1 MKKILA
7 LAAVAALTAGVS
19 AYAANPFSD
28 VTADDWAYQA
38 VSDLSAQGVVEGY
51 PDGTFKGERNMTRYE
66 LAQIVARLMAKE
78 DQLNAEQQAT
88 LDKLAGEYADELANL
103 GVRVSN
109 LEKKVGNLYWS
120 GDARMRYI
128 ASSSD
133 KVADKYDGRIRLN
146 VKGQVNDATYV
157 QGQFV
162 NNMNFKDEASSNT
175 TMAQIYVNHNFN
187 KNVAVRLGRQPI
199 AFGNQGGWQ
208 YNGLEGYDGAQVSYN
223 NGKLALTTGF
233 GQLNASDWATL
244 GIKKDDTVYGG
255 YAATNAGSIYGAK
268 STDMYFAKGA
278 YDFGFA
284 KLGADYVKFQGS
296 FDADKIGSFED
307 AYGTHYMAGQE
318 LFGINLNIPVQQFN
332 VFGEY
337 WKNTTLGDFDT
348 AWNAGLSYGKADWKK
363 PGTFD
368 LSVSYN
374 DVDAGAY
381 FGGGTWHN
389 DMLTNLVKPV
399 ATAVAKNGNTPAHND
414 WTLAGATN
422 LTFWNV
428 LANVTL
434 QKNVQLHAEYA
445 FGADAENA
453 ADPDDSWTVSL
464 NYKF

>member
-1 MKKILA
+1 MKSKQRKHGHSSGAFMDVDFEKKKQNFFQREITIMKKILA

-120 GDARMRYI
+120 GDARMRYQ
-128 ASSSD
+128 D
-133 KVADKYDGRIRLN
+133 KGNNKDAWNGRVRLN
-146 VKGQVNDATYV
+146 VKGQVNESTYV
-157 QGQFV
+157 QGRFL
-162 NNMNFKDEASSNT
+162 NEMDFKDSADST
-175 TMAQIYVNHNFN
+175 TSMDQLYVNHNFG
-187 KNVAVRLGRQPI
+187 KEVAVRLGRQPI
-199 AFGNQGGWQ
+199 VFGNQGGWLI
-208 YNGLEGYDGAQVSYN
+208 NPNKGYDGAQVAYN

-233 GQLNASDWATL
+233 GQLNAVRADKVTPTDAQS
-244 GIKKDDTVYGG
+244 KDF
-255 YAATNAGSIYGAK
+255 
-268 STDMYFAKGA
+268 YFAQGA

-284 KLGADYVKFQGS
+284 KLNANYI
-296 FDADKIGSFED
+296 ADKDSKADERVEI
-307 AYGTHYMAGQE
+307 YGVG
-318 LFGINLNIPVQQFN
+318 LNVPVQQFN

-337 WKNTTLGDFDT
+337 WNNTTAKDYDT
-348 AWNAGLSYGKADWKK
+348 AWNAGLGYGKADWKK
-363 PGTFD
+363 AGTWD
-368 LSVSYN
+368 LAVAYN
-374 DVDAGAY
+374 DVDKAMFLEGMT
-381 FGGGTWHN
+381 G
-389 DMLTNLVKPV
+389 LQTNALNYLK
-399 ATAVAKNGNTPAHND
+399 K
-414 WTLAGATN
+414 ATN
-422 LTFWNV
+422 VTYWNAI
-428 LANVTL
+428 ANVTL

-445 FGADAENA
+445 FSVDTENNTG
-453 ADPDDSWTVSL
+453 DKDDDSWAVSL

>member
-109 LEKKVGNLYWS
+109 LEKKVGNISWN
-120 GDARMRYI
+120 GDARMRYT

-133 KVADKYDGRIRLN
+133 KKADAYDGRIRLN
-146 VKGQVNDATYV
+146 VKGQVNEATYV
-157 QGQFV
+157 QGQMV
-162 NNMNFKDEASSNT
+162 TNMDFKGANEATKANGDTFMS
-175 TMAQIYVNHNFN
+175 QVYVNHNFG

-199 AFGNQGGWQ
+199 AFGNQGGWL
-208 YNGLEGYDGAQVSYN
+208 YNALEGYDGAQVAYT

-233 GQLNASDWATL
+233 GQLNDGW
-244 GIKKDDTVYGG
+244 KD
-255 YAATNAGSIYGAK
+255 
-268 STDMYFAKGA
+268 TDVYFAKGA

-284 KLGADYVKFQGS
+284 KLNADYI
-296 FDADKIGSFED
+296 ADKDSKANDRDEI
-307 AYGTHYMAGQE
+307 YGVG
-318 LFGINLNIPVQQFN
+318 LNIPVQKFN

-337 WKNTTLGDFDT
+337 WNNTTAGDYDT

-363 PGTFD
+363 AGTWD
-368 LSVSYN
+368 LSVAYN
-374 DVDAGAY
+374 DVDSEVY

-389 DMLTNLVKPV
+389 DMLKNF
-399 ATAVAKNGNTPAHND
+399 TADYLDAY
-414 WTLAGATN
+414 N
-422 LTFWNV
+422 LTFWTAI
-428 LANVTL
+428 ANVTL

-445 FGADAENA
+445 FAADAEGTNGV
-453 ADPDDSWTVSL
+453 DPDDSWTVSL

>member
-78 DQLNAEQQAT
+78 DQLNAQQQAT

-120 GDARMRYI
+120 GDARMRYQ
-128 ASSSD
+128 D
-133 KVADKYDGRIRLN
+133 KGNNADAWNGRVRLN
-146 VKGQVNDATYV
+146 VKGQVNESTYV
-157 QGQFV
+157 QGRFL
-162 NNMNFKDEASSNT
+162 NEMDFKGNGDST
-175 TMAQIYVNHNFN
+175 TSMDQLYVNHNFS
-187 KNVAVRLGRQPI
+187 KEVAVRLGRQPI
-199 AFGNQGGWQ
+199 AFGNQGGWLI
-208 YNGLEGYDGAQVSYN
+208 NPNKGYDGAQASYK

-233 GQLNASDWATL
+233 GQLNAT
-244 GIKKDDTVYGG
+244 KKVGDKVVGTEAADTDV
-255 YAATNAGSIYGAK
+255 
-268 STDMYFAKGA
+268 YFAQGT

-284 KLGADYVKFQGS
+284 KLDANYIASKEGEADDRGE
-296 FDADKIGSFED
+296 I
-307 AYGTHYMAGQE
+307 YGVG
-318 LFGINLNIPVQQFN
+318 LNVPVQQFN

-337 WKNTTLGDFDT
+337 WKNTTYGDNDT

-363 PGTFD
+363 AGTWD
-368 LSVSYN
+368 LAVAYN
-374 DVDAGAY
+374 DVDEGLFAEGMT
-381 FGGGTWHN
+381 GLQT
-389 DMLTNLVKPV
+389 
-399 ATAVAKNGNTPAHND
+399 TPLNF
-414 WTLAGATN
+414 LANATN
-422 LTFWNV
+422 VTFWNAI
-428 LANVTL
+428 ANVTL

-445 FGADAENA
+445 FSVDTENNTGAKD
-453 ADPDDSWTVSL
+453 DDSWAVSL

>member
-28 VTADDWAYQA
+28 VSTDDWAYQA
-38 VSDLSAQGVVEGY
+38 VSDLSDQGVVEGY

-66 LAQIVARLMAKE
+66 LAQIIARLMAKE

-128 ASSSD
+128 SSSSD
-133 KVADKYDGRIRLN
+133 KQKDTWDGRMRIN
-146 VKGQVNDATYV
+146 VKGQVNEATYV
-157 QGQFV
+157 QGQMTTQ
-162 NNMNFKDEASSNT
+162 MNFKGDNGT
-175 TMAQIYVNHNFN
+175 TATKANGDTFMSQLYVNHNFGE
-187 KNVAVRLGRQPI
+187 NVAVRLGRQPI

-233 GQLNASDWATL
+233 GQLNASDL
-244 GIKKDDTVYGG
+244 GDIKKGANTYKGLTDTDV
-255 YAATNAGSIYGAK
+255 
-268 STDMYFAKGA
+268 YFAKAG

-284 KLGADYVKFQGS
+284 KLGADYIKAQGS
-296 FDADKIGSFED
+296 VDAKNLKNGD
-307 AYGTHYMAGQE
+307 HYLAGQE
-318 LFGINLNIPVQQFN
+318 LYGVNLTIPVQQFN

-337 WKNTTLGDFDT
+337 WKNTTASDSYDT
-348 AWNAGLSYGKADWKK
+348 AWNAGLAYGKADWKK
-363 PGTFD
+363 PGTWD
-368 LSVSYN
+368 LSVAYN
-374 DVDAGAY
+374 DVDYNAY
-381 FGGGTWHN
+381 FGGGTWHT
-389 DMLTNLVKPV
+389 DMLKNLNGDSTKYLD
-399 ATAVAKNGNTPAHND
+399 AK
-414 WTLAGATN
+414 N

-445 FGADAENA
+445 FAADAEGGQNN

>member
-109 LEKKVGNLYWS
+109 LEKKVGNISWN

-133 KVADKYDGRIRLN
+133 KVADTYDGRIRLN
-146 VKGQVNDATYV
+146 VKGQVNEATYV

-162 NNMNFKDEASSNT
+162 TNMWFKDAPDAKKDGNT
-175 TMAQIYVNHNFN
+175 TMAQIYANHNFG

-199 AFGNQGGWQ
+199 AFGNQGGWL
-208 YNGLEGYDGAQVSYN
+208 YNGLEGYDGAQVAYT

-233 GQLNASDWATL
+233 GQLNAGDN
-244 GIKKDDTVYGG
+244 GKDLKD
-255 YAATNAGSIYGAK
+255 K
-268 STDMYFAKGA
+268 DFYFAKGA

-284 KLGADYVKFQGS
+284 KLNADYI
-296 FDADKIGSFED
+296 ADKDSVAEKRGEI
-307 AYGTHYMAGQE
+307 YGVG
-318 LFGINLNIPVQQFN
+318 LNVPVQQFN

-337 WKNTTLGDFDT
+337 WNNTTAGDYDT

-363 PGTFD
+363 AGTWD
-368 LSVSYN
+368 LSVAYN
-374 DVDAGAY
+374 DVDAGVY

-389 DMLTNLVKPV
+389 DML
-399 ATAVAKNGNTPAHND
+399 KNFGTDKYLDAD
-414 WTLAGATN
+414 N

-445 FGADAENA
+445 FGADAEGTNGV
-453 ADPDDSWTVSL
+453 DPDDSWTVSL

>member
-1 MKKILA
+1 
-7 LAAVAALTAGVS
+7 
-19 AYAANPFSD
+19 
-28 VTADDWAYQA
+28 
-38 VSDLSAQGVVEGY
+38 
-51 PDGTFKGERNMTRYE
+51 
-66 LAQIVARLMAKE
+66 MAKE

-120 GDARMRYI
+120 GDARMRYT

-199 AFGNQGGWQ
+199 AFGNQGGWL

-233 GQLNASDWATL
+233 GQLNASDMDFT
-244 GIKKDDTVYGG
+244 KPTV
-255 YAATNAGSIYGAK
+255 K

-284 KLGADYVKFQGS
+284 KLNADYI
-296 FDADKIGSFED
+296 ADKDSEAQYRDEI
-307 AYGTHYMAGQE
+307 YGVG
-318 LFGINLNIPVQQFN
+318 LNIPVQKFN

-337 WKNTTLGDFDT
+337 WKNTTAADKYDT

-363 PGTFD
+363 AGTWD
-368 LSVSYN
+368 LSVAYN
-374 DVDAGAY
+374 DVDYGVY

-389 DMLTNLVKPV
+389 DML
-399 ATAVAKNGNTPAHND
+399 KNFSFNNGKY
-414 WTLAGATN
+414 LAATN
-422 LTFWNV
+422 LTFWTAI
-428 LANVTL
+428 ANVTL

-445 FGADAENA
+445 FAADAEGTYGV
-453 ADPDDSWTVSL
+453 DPDDSWTVSL